1 MKFTLAVRINL
12 PSSLKSR
19 WRRQKKT
26 QPLDSE
32 ERTFLKKKPSSCVVA
47 RRRVIIKRAKKG
59 ELFIWLEFK
68 QVRKKG
74 PPVNP
79 STFMGTK
86 PAAADCQLRHWQT
99 ELFCVCI
106 YDLSFPSD
114 AVAFFYSELMYYS
127 WSSPMSYKTNCLI
140 VRFVWHGTTVPHLPQ
155 KKQQSIFR
163 CRQLVYIRKDCE
175 SSSVLL
181 K

>member
-1 MKFTLAVRINL
+1 MMNIMGGKETEEDTATRL
-12 PSSLKSR
+12 
-19 WRRQKKT
+19 RRANV
-26 QPLDSE
+26 SG
-32 ERTFLKKKPSSCVVA
+32 KKKPSSCVVA
-47 RRRVIIKRAKKG
+47 RRRVIIKQAKKG

-99 ELFCVCI
+99 ESSFVCV

-127 WSSPMSYKTNCLI
+127 
-140 VRFVWHGTTVPHLPQ
+140 
-155 KKQQSIFR
+155 
-163 CRQLVYIRKDCE
+163 
-175 SSSVLL
+175 
-181 K
+181 